1 MSDVTKEGWY
11 RLTLPDGWE
20 ADEDEAPVAIYD
32 PQGVGALQLTAESP
46 KARKAGERIDVFL
59 MMRAFLK
66 RVGVDVDESASRR
79 ESRNGLEWA
88 FTEYEADSPD
98 GRVFWRL
105 WFATN
110 HDVLAF
116 LTYACPAEDRE
127 VERTAVDGIVESM
140 VLF

>member
-1 MSDVTKEGWY
+1 MRDLEKEGWY

-32 PQGVGALQLTAESP
+32 PHGVGALQLTAESP

-66 RVGVDVDESASRR
+66 RVGVEAEESASRR
-79 ESRNGLEWA
+79 ESKNGLEWA
-88 FTEYEADSPD
+88 YTEYEADSPD
-98 GRVFWRL
+98 GAVFWRL

-127 VERTAVDGIVESM
+127 AEHAAVDGIVGSL